1 MSGQGPRGMKNH
13 FSMIFLSHTL
23 LKLGV
28 VGGILA
34 KACATVGK
42 SIKSLL
48 FSILEKLV
56 YEALE
61 KKDKVI
67 DMLKLLYPFK

>member
-1 MSGQGPRGMKNH
+1 LV
-13 FSMIFLSHTL
+13 FLSHTL

-28 VGGILA
+28 VEGVLA
-34 KACATVGK
+34 KSCATVGK

-48 FSILEKLV
+48 FQILEKLV
-56 YEALE
+56 YEILE
-61 KKDKVI
+61 KKEKVN